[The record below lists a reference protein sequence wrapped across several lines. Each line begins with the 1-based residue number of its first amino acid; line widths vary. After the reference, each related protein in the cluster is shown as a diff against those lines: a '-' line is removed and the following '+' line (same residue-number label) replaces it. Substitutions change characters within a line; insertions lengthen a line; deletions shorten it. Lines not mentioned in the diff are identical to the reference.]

1 VWKFSVKKV
10 LYLLSF
16 SIIKDSK
23 SRPYQ
28 VDMSVLQRFFIGL
41 LKPIILGVTVA
52 AILLIFIPEF
62 RQGSGINITWFQQE
76 EKAPERESYFDALT
90 RSAPAVVNIYS
101 ISMDNRNSILRGSA
115 SERTNLGS
123 GVIMDSDGH
132 LLTCYHVIAGADII
146 YVTLQDSRQ
155 LEARIVGFDR
165 ITDLAVL
172 KVDADDLPVMPQ
184 VKRTDLKVGDV
195 VIAIGNPLNLG
206 QTFTQ
211 GIVSRLGRNG
221 LANYF
226 DYVQTDAV
234 LNQGNSGGALVDSN
248 GLLVGITNA
257 EFKRIDQNRR
267 VITSVEGVNF
277 AVPYELAKRVMD
289 EIIVSGTVIRGE
301 LGFDVRLAEDG
312 SSMVITN
319 VDRNGPADIAGLQI
333 DDILISINGI
343 SLTEAQKALAFVED
357 TAPGTE
363 LTLEI
368 VRNNQ
373 LVVMNVIVGAVA
385 S

>member
-1 VWKFSVKKV
+1 MN
-10 LYLLSF
+10 
-16 SIIKDSK
+16 
-23 SRPYQ
+23 
-28 VDMSVLQRFFIGL
+28 MSVLQRFFIGL
-41 LKPIILGVTVA
+41 LKPIILGATVA

-76 EKAPERESYFDALT
+76 EKAPERESYFGALT